1 MCLTSSRT
9 STRGIIWLSVL
20 NAILRTAIY
29 GTRFEDSGENC
40 LVESSSPKTAT
51 IDPTSLET
59 LGKGRLGCPP
69 MVHNH
74 WSAYF
79 LTSYAGAGEILSS
92 V

>member
-1 MCLTSSRT
+1 M
-9 STRGIIWLSVL
+9 RGIIWLSVV
-20 NAILRTAIY
+20 NVVLRTAIY
-29 GTRFEDSGENC
+29 GTRFDDSGQNC
-40 LVESSSPKTAT
+40 PVESSSPKTTT
-51 IDPTSLET
+51 IDPTSLEA

-79 LTSYAGAGEILSS
+79 LTSCAGAGENLSS